1 MDPFATLG
9 FERRYNIDKTLL
21 DRRYR
26 ELQQALHPDKHVSA
40 PASERALTL
49 SKAIEVNEA
58 YRVLRDDQKRGEALL
73 AALVATTNRAL
84 SKEQADPDLLVEMM
98 ELREALSEAR
108 EADDQ
113 AQVSLLA
120 ADVTEKASATSR
132 QLSEAFARLEK
143 ENESG
148 SAGEA
153 NAQQL
158 RDAQTLLSRL
168 RYYRR
173 FQDEVAQFEDQALT

>member
-9 FERRYNIDKTLL
+9 FERRYNLDKTLL

-26 ELQQALHPDKHVSA
+26 ELQQALHPDKHASA

-49 SKAIEVNEA
+49 RKAIEVNEA

-73 AALVATTNRAL
+73 SLLGREL
-84 SKEQADPDLLVEMM
+84 SDKAADPELLMEMM

-108 EADDQ
+108 AANDPVLV
-113 AQVSLLA
+113 ARLA
-120 ADVTEKASATSR
+120 ADVSEKALGAAR
-132 QLSEAFARLEK
+132 KLAEVFARLEA
-143 ENESG
+143 ESRP
-148 SAGEA
+148 EA
-153 NAQQL
+153 LVAAQE
-158 RDAQTLLSRL
+158 LLVRL

-173 FQDEVAQFEDQALT
+173 FQDEVAQFEDQALA

>member
-9 FERRYNIDKTLL
+9 FERRYNLDKSLL

-26 ELQQALHPDKHVSA
+26 ELQQALHPDKHASA

-49 SKAIEVNEA
+49 RKAIEVNEA

-73 AALVATTNRAL
+73 VALGRAL
-84 SKEQADPDLLVEMM
+84 SDQQADPELLMEMM

-108 EADDQ
+108 AADDHG
-113 AQVSLLA
+113 QVSRLA
-120 ADVTEKASATSR
+120 AEVSEKAAATSGE
-132 QLSEAFARLEK
+132 LVEVFARLESK
-143 ENESG
+143 LDEAQL
-148 SAGEA
+148 SA
-153 NAQQL
+153 AQ
-158 RDAQTLLSRL
+158 ALLSRL

>member
-9 FERRYNIDKTLL
+9 FEREYDLDKALL

-26 ELQQALHPDKHVSA
+26 ELQQALHPDKHAAA

-73 AALVATTNRAL
+73 ALLGREVSAHA
-84 SKEQADPDLLVEMM
+84 ADPELLMEMM
-98 ELREALSEAR
+98 ELREALGEAR
-108 EADDQ
+108 AAGDS
-113 AQVSLLA
+113 AQVSRMA
-120 ADVTEKASATSR
+120 GEVEAKAASAKR
-132 QLSEAFARLEK
+132 QLSEAFARHAEH
-143 ENESG
+143 
-148 SAGEA
+148 AGQASDALAQAEA
-153 NAQQL
+153 
-158 RDAQTLLSRL
+158 LLSRL

-173 FQDEVAQFEDQALT
+173 FQDEVAMFEDQALA

>member
-9 FERRYNIDKTLL
+9 FERRYNLDKTLL

-73 AALVATTNRAL
+73 SLFRRAREPA
-84 SKEQADPDLLVEMM
+84 KQAADPELLMEMM

-108 EADDQ
+108 AANDP
-113 AQVSLLA
+113 ALVARLA
-120 ADVTEKASATSR
+120 AEVSEKATATSR
-132 QLSEAFARLEK
+132 QLSEVFARVEVVDEPQTHELTDVE
-143 ENESG
+143 
-148 SAGEA
+148 
-153 NAQQL
+153 
-158 RDAQTLLSRL
+158 TLLSRL

-173 FQDEVAQFEDQALT
+173 FQDEVAQFEDQALA